1 MSIYQK
7 VKTSTLYDIGDAV
20 QEIKNT
26 TETVKVKNL
35 STTIRELKGT
45 ASPDKVFAG
54 EEFLGANGKEIGT
67 FTIDSELS
75 NLDTLLT
82 NIETLIETK
91 KD

>member
-1 MSIYQK
+1 MSTYQK
-7 VKTSTLYDIGDAV
+7 VKTSTLTSIGAAV

-26 TETVKVKNL
+26 TETVKVKDL
-35 STTIRELKGT
+35 SDTIKELKGT

-67 FTIDSELS
+67 FTIDSELA
-75 NLDTLLT
+75 NLNTLLT
-82 NIETLIETK
+82 DIENLIETK